1 MSETRRSA
9 HRVWFGLF
17 GAHGDPRS
25 RMLCIATALVFLG
38 FPLADLLSGR
48 LSRGSEV
55 VAAAGLAAFAALYLR
70 LFWILP
76 SVASERRR
84 EGAPLLG
91 AVAALAIALGCASG
105 DDGRAL
111 LFYLGGGGAP
121 ARPPRVAL
129 GGVGGG
135 AAMGGAIGGE

>member
-1 MSETRRSA
+1 MSEPRRSA

-76 SVASERRR
+76 SVTGERWT
-84 EGAPLLG
+84 EGSALL
-91 AVAALAIALGCASG
+91 ATLAALAVGLSIA
-105 DDGRAL
+105 
-111 LFYLGGGGAP
+111 
-121 ARPPRVAL
+121 
-129 GGVGGG
+129 
-135 AAMGGAIGGE
+135 